1 MTWNVYRYDINSQ
14 KIYQYNVFNHNRF
27 LEEVK
32 AIKTKDKDEFS
43 EKLRIIAMYYFW
55 SKAEHEIV
63 ITSFPPYINKDEVS
77 RIIRIASENDVY
89 RYNRYTMHVNL
100 DRGEKIDIYNQLQM
114 NWEHFVDYVW
124 NSKGKRRN
132 TK

>member
-1 MTWNVYRYDINSQ
+1 MMTWNVYRYDISGQ
-14 KIYQYNVFNHNRF
+14 KIYQYNVFNHGRF
-27 LEEVK
+27 TEEVK
-32 AIKTKDKDEFS
+32 AIKTKNKNEFS
-43 EKLRIIAMYYFW
+43 EKLRMIAMYYFW

-63 ITSFPPYINKDEVS
+63 ITSFPPYINKDDVS
-77 RIIRIASENDVY
+77 RIVSESSNCKY
-89 RYNRYTMHVNL
+89 IMNVNL

>member
-14 KIYQYNVFNHNRF
+14 KIYQYNVFNHGRF

-32 AIKTKDKDEFS
+32 DIKTKDKDEFS
-43 EKLRIIAMYYFW
+43 EKLRIIAMYYFC

>member
-14 KIYQYNVFNHNRF
+14 RIYQYNVFNHGRF

-43 EKLRIIAMYYFW
+43 EKLRMIAMYYFW

-77 RIIRIASENDVY
+77 RIVSESDNY
-89 RYNRYTMHVNL
+89 KYIMHVNL

-124 NSKGKRRN
+124 NNRRKRRN